1 MSDREKITAYV
12 TKYAL
17 TTGIV
22 VVQAEVCS
30 GISENMI
37 SVQGRYTATF
47 HGEDWHRD
55 LPSAVARAK
64 QMVERK
70 LKSLDK
76 QRQKLVS
83 MRDKTWEPVTR

>member
-1 MSDREKITAYV
+1 MNNDNREKITAYV
-12 TKYAL
+12 TKHAL
-17 TTGIV
+17 TQGIV

-30 GISENMI
+30 GNMI

-70 LKSLDK
+70 IKSLDK
-76 QRQKLVS
+76 QRQKLVA
-83 MRDKTWEPVTR
+83 MRDKTWEPVT